1 MKMKQSD
8 QQQEKFDIKKI
19 KVGRTIEGT
28 ILEAITVML
37 LIGTW
42 VIALAKHQF
51 SGGMQNEW
59 LQVAMII
66 SIAAIALLVVAYFPR
81 YMKNAHQLS
90 NMRQVLISVRSL
102 RVLAVEFALMIL
114 CNAIAGGTMLG
125 QPFWTSIALA
135 VIILTSLIFY
145 LFIIRAKKNGE

>member
-1 MKMKQSD
+1 MKQSD
-8 QQQEKFDIKKI
+8 QSQEIFDIKKI

-42 VIALAKHQF
+42 VIALTKHQF
-51 SGGMQNEW
+51 GGGMQNEW
-59 LQVAMII
+59 LQVAIII

-81 YMKNAHQLS
+81 LMKNAHQLR
-90 NMRQVLISVRSL
+90 NIRQVLISVRL
-102 RVLAVEFALMIL
+102 FRVLAVEFALMIL
-114 CNAIAGGTMLG
+114 CNAISGGTMIG
-125 QPFWTSIALA
+125 QPFWTSTAVA
-135 VIILTSLIFY
+135 VIIITCLIFY

>member
-1 MKMKQSD
+1 
-8 QQQEKFDIKKI
+8 
-19 KVGRTIEGT
+19 
-28 ILEAITVML
+28 ML

-51 SGGMQNEW
+51 GGGMQNEW

-90 NMRQVLISVRSL
+90 NIRQVLISVRSL
-102 RVLAVEFALMIL
+102 RVLALEFALMIL
-114 CNAIAGGTMLG
+114 CNAISGGTMIG
-125 QPFWTSIALA
+125 QPFWTSTAVA
-135 VIILTSLIFY
+135 VIILTALIFY
-145 LFIIRAKKNGE
+145 LLIIRAKKNGE

>member
-1 MKMKQSD
+1 MKQSD
-8 QQQEKFDIKKI
+8 QSQEEFDIKKI

-42 VIALAKHQF
+42 VIALTKHQF
-51 SGGMQNEW
+51 GGGMQNEW
-59 LQVAMII
+59 LQVAIII

-81 YMKNAHQLS
+81 YMKNAHQLR
-90 NMRQVLISVRSL
+90 NIRQVLISIRL
-102 RVLAVEFALMIL
+102 FRVMAVEFALMIL
-114 CNAIAGGTMLG
+114 CNAFSGGTMLG
-125 QPFWTSIALA
+125 QPFWTSAAVA
-135 VIILTSLIFY
+135 VIIITCLIFY

>member
-1 MKMKQSD
+1 MKQSN
-8 QQQEKFDIKKI
+8 QSQEKFDIKKI

-28 ILEAITVML
+28 ILEAITVMF

-42 VIALAKHQF
+42 VIALTKHQF
-51 SGGMQNEW
+51 GGGMQNDW
-59 LQVAMII
+59 LKVAIII
-66 SIAAIALLVVAYFPR
+66 SIAAVALLVVAYFPR
-81 YMKNAHQLS
+81 YMKNAHRLS
-90 NMRQVLISVRSL
+90 SVRQVLISVRSL

-114 CNAIAGGTMLG
+114 CNAISGGKMIG

>member
-1 MKMKQSD
+1 MKQSD
-8 QQQEKFDIKKI
+8 QSQEKFDIKKI

-42 VIALAKHQF
+42 VIALARHQF
-51 SGGMQNEW
+51 DGGMQNEW
-59 LQVAMII
+59 LQVAIII

-81 YMKNAHQLS
+81 YMKNAHQLR
-90 NMRQVLISVRSL
+90 NIRQVLISIRL
-102 RVLAVEFALMIL
+102 FRVMAVEFALMIL
-114 CNAIAGGTMLG
+114 CNAFSGGTMLG
-125 QPFWTSIALA
+125 QPFWTSAAVA
-135 VIILTSLIFY
+135 VIIITCLIFY

>member
-1 MKMKQSD
+1 MKQSD
-8 QQQEKFDIKKI
+8 QPQEIFDIKKI
-19 KVGRTIEGT
+19 RVGRTIEGT

-51 SGGMQNEW
+51 GGGMQNEW

-81 YMKNAHQLS
+81 YMKNAHQLR
-90 NMRQVLISVRSL
+90 NIRQVLISIRL
-102 RVLAVEFALMIL
+102 FRVLAVEFALMIL
-114 CNAIAGGTMLG
+114 CNAISGGTMIG
-125 QPFWTSIALA
+125 QPFWTSTAVA
-135 VIILTSLIFY
+135 VIIITCLIFY

>member
-1 MKMKQSD
+1 MKQSD

-42 VIALAKHQF
+42 VIALTKHQF
-51 SGGMQNEW
+51 VGGMQNEW

-90 NMRQVLISVRSL
+90 NIRQVLISVRSL

-114 CNAIAGGTMLG
+114 CNAISGGTMIG
-125 QPFWTSIALA
+125 QPFWTSTAVA
-135 VIILTSLIFY
+135 VIIITCLIFF
-145 LFIIRAKKNGE
+145 LLIIRAKGNGE

>member
-1 MKMKQSD
+1 MTMKQSD
-8 QQQEKFDIKKI
+8 QSQEIFDIKKI

-42 VIALAKHQF
+42 VIALTKHQF
-51 SGGMQNEW
+51 GGGMQNEW
-59 LQVAMII
+59 LQVAIII

-81 YMKNAHQLS
+81 LMKNAHQLR
-90 NMRQVLISVRSL
+90 NIRQVLISVRSF

-114 CNAIAGGTMLG
+114 CNAISGGTMMR
-125 QPFWTSIALA
+125 QPFWTSTAVA
-135 VIILTSLIFY
+135 VIIITSLIFY
-145 LFIIRAKKNGE
+145 LLIIRAKTNGE

>member
-8 QQQEKFDIKKI
+8 QSQEKFDIKKI
-19 KVGRTIEGT
+19 KVGRTIEGS
-28 ILEAITVML
+28 ILEAITVMF

-42 VIALAKHQF
+42 VIALTRHQF
-51 SGGMQNEW
+51 GGGMQNDW
-59 LQVAMII
+59 LKVAIII

-81 YMKNAHQLS
+81 YMKNAHQLT
-90 NMRQVLISVRSL
+90 NIRQVLISVRSL

-125 QPFWTSIALA
+125 QPFWTSTAVA
-135 VIILTSLIFY
+135 VIIITCLIFY
-145 LFIIRAKKNGE
+145 LFIYRAKKNGE

>member
-1 MKMKQSD
+1 MKQSD
-8 QQQEKFDIKKI
+8 QSQEKFDIKKI

-42 VIALAKHQF
+42 VIALTKHQF

-59 LQVAMII
+59 LQAAIII
-66 SIAAIALLVVAYFPR
+66 SIAAIALLIVAYFPR
-81 YMKNAHQLS
+81 YMKNAHQLT
-90 NMRQVLISVRSL
+90 NIRQVLISVRSF

-114 CNAIAGGTMLG
+114 CNAISGGTMIG
-125 QPFWTSIALA
+125 QPLWTSIAVA
-135 VIILTSLIFY
+135 VIIITSLIFY
-145 LFIIRAKKNGE
+145 LLIMRAKGNGE